1 VTHLTIEKLDAGL
14 DEVRRSP
21 KDSGVLELIVRRPG
35 IDTREVL
42 EEAELSQEVGLV
54 GDSWGSRA
62 TARWTPH
69 PDTHL
74 TIMNARA
81 ALWWRRT
88 KIAGRLPAISCISIW
103 T

>member
-1 VTHLTIEKLDAGL
+1 MTHLTIEKLDAGL

-69 PDTHL
+69 PNTHL
-74 TIMNARA
+74 T
-81 ALWWRRT
+81 
-88 KIAGRLPAISCISIW
+88 
-103 T
+103 